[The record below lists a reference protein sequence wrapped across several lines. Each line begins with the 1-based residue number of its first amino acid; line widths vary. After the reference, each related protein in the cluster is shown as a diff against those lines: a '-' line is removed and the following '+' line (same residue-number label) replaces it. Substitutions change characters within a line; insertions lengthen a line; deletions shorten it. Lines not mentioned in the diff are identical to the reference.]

1 MFNVVIF
8 FAVCFLINETQ
19 GPRGVKRK
27 GKVAPNLTMIGEF
40 GRDVGQFNFIRKL
53 NWTLHQ
59 FMLRSGVF
67 EFNSSNNIAT
77 PQSKTTA
84 KCSSWY

>member
-8 FAVCFLINETQ
+8 FAVCFLNKRNARAT
-19 GPRGVKRK
+19 RGKKK
-27 GKVAPNLTMIGEF
+27 GKVAPNLTVTVEF
-40 GRDVGQFNFIRKL
+40 GRDVGQFNFVRKL